1 MVSSQVIIIQYG
13 GFWFATAALTADQ
26 WMWCLFFGLGGLLW
40 GQVSRIS
47 VAKQLNTVHPVV
59 LTTSSVVTVHLVGS
73 ISVNE

>member
-40 GQVSRIS
+40 GQVSQTS
-47 VAKQLNTVHPVV
+47 VAKQLNTVHPVL
-59 LTTSSVVTVHLVGS
+59 LTTSSSITAALVVMPLP
-73 ISVNE
+73 